1 MIILVF
7 FRIDSTLTNELA
19 CWAMGS
25 YSHNLFSSDSPSAAN
40 EKYHGDISH

>member
-7 FRIDSTLTNELA
+7 FRIDSTPTNELS
-19 CWAMGS
+19 CQAMGS
-25 YSHNLFSSDSPSAAN
+25 YSHNLFSSNPPSDAN

>member
-7 FRIDSTLTNELA
+7 VHIDSTPPNELS
-19 CWAMGS
+19 CRAMGS
-25 YSHNLFSSDSPSAAN
+25 CPHNLFSSNPPSDAN